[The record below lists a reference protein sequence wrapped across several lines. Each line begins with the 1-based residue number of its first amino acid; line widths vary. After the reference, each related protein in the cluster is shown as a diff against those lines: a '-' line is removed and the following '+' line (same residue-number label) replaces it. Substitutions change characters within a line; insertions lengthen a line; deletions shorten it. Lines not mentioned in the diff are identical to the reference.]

1 MLATTHWSK
10 GEKRAPNLQL
20 VENIIQRAKVY
31 RTWGDCFGYFAL
43 ATGAADLMLDPK
55 LAYYDIAAIIPVV
68 EGAGGVVTSWSG
80 TDPLAQPSLIA
91 SAGPL
96 HQVVLTL
103 LSD

>member
-1 MLATTHWSK
+1 
-10 GEKRAPNLQL
+10 
-20 VENIIQRAKVY
+20 
-31 RTWGDCFGYFAL
+31 
-43 ATGAADLMLDPK
+43 MLDPK